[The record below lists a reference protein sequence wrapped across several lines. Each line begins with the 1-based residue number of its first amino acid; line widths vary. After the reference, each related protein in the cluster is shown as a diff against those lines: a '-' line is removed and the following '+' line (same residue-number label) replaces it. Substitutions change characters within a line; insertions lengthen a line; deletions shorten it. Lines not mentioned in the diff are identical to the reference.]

1 MSIYEHVLLN
11 LNSLIN
17 IYIYIK
23 IYIYILYSFY
33 RVSAQR
39 LKRGGEYDT
48 SRQLINK
55 LI

>member
-11 LNSLIN
+11 FNSLI
-17 IYIYIK
+17 
-23 IYIYILYSFY
+23 ILHSFH

-48 SRQLINK
+48 SRQLIDR

>member
-11 LNSLIN
+11 FNSLT
-17 IYIYIK
+17 
-23 IYIYILYSFY
+23 ILHSFY

-39 LKRGGEYDT
+39 LKRGGEYNT
-48 SRQLINK
+48 SRQLIDR